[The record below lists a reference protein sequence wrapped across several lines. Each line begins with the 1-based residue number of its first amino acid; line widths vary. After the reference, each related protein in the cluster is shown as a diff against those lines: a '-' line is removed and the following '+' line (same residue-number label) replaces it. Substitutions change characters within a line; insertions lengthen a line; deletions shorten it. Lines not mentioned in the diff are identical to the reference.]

1 MFCAAFGATI
11 IQVGILVHHCI
22 MGSYMITSNAA
33 GSPGDRGCS
42 LLTGLVLPTLAML
55 QGFYDLMKESKAAA
69 LQPYQIRAWYNIL
82 SRFKAY
88 MLHVPEPHPTW
99 WTHVWVLLGALV
111 GGYPP
116 AISRGELDPG
126 WFLIDAHIIPQT
138 LFYVFVIDVF
148 ACAFHSFKP
157 FVKLISDGY
166 AFVGEGWP
174 LKESKGVLLVC
185 EQSGSLC
192 RTSSM

>member
-1 MFCAAFGATI
+1 MLTYQQVLDRKAFGATI

-111 GGYPP
+111 GDYPP
-116 AISRGELDPG
+116 AISR
-126 WFLIDAHIIPQT
+126 
-138 LFYVFVIDVF
+138 
-148 ACAFHSFKP
+148 
-157 FVKLISDGY
+157 
-166 AFVGEGWP
+166 GEGWP

-192 RTSSM
+192 CTSSM